1 MLKQI
6 GIAFVVAVLAA
17 PVAVTV
23 PVFAQD
29 VAAPIALPAIT
40 QDQVLAA
47 CAAEGATEENCK
59 AVIAAYF
66 AYLEQQ
72 GIVGPDLEAA
82 IATLVVALAQTTV
95 SADVKAIVVAAIEDI
110 GSNYATG
117 EQAVAILQIA
127 QTVEEGGTIETG
139 ALGISGA

>member
-6 GIAFVVAVLAA
+6 GIALVAAAMSA
-17 PVAVTV
+17 PVAFTM
-23 PVFAQD
+23 PVLAQD
-29 VAAPIALPAIT
+29 VAAPISLPAIT

-47 CAAEGATEENCK
+47 CAADGATEANCT

-72 GIVGPDLEAA
+72 GIVGADLETA
-82 IATLVVALAQTTV
+82 IATLVVALAQAPV
-95 SADVKAIVVAAIEDI
+95 ADDIQAIVVAAIEDI
-110 GSNYATG
+110 GNNYATG
-117 EQAVAILQIA
+117 EQATAILQIA